1 MYEVAPAGY
10 HRRRGRWFAGG
21 LTLVALLAAACSGAS
36 GANGDAPAQAST
48 TTAVSLQPLEQPSSR
63 CGAPDCA

>member
-1 MYEVAPAGY
+1 MHKYIIMGVQGSGKGTQAK
-10 HRRRGRWFAGG
+10 
-21 LTLVALLAAACSGAS
+21 LLAAACSGAS